1 MKISEELAKIIV
13 DNIHEVIPEEINF
26 INADG
31 LIIARSKAYA
41 SSAYRRAQCY
51 SKPRAAERAKRYTI
65 LRCT

>member
-31 LIIARSKAYA
+31 LIIASTDPKRMHRLHTGALSVI
-41 SSAYRRAQCY
+41 RNRA
-51 SKPRAAERAKRYTI
+51 
-65 LRCT
+65 